1 MRARIASICLLP
13 GARSAERE
21 KGRGTLIYDAN
32 SFQLQTMR
40 CRPRNLQAR
49 RRRWPLRLGLF
60 LIYVLVQYVSST
72 KTPTSAE
79 TTTIVSS
86 STQWTS
92 APISTIGFTEEK
104 QETTEEASTVAEE
117 EPRKTERS
125 KTETSSKGHGRAK
138 AENTNV
144 RGLEVAKIKE
154 TTKKEITT
162 SPSPRHGRNNTTTVS
177 VECHNSVVT

>member
-32 SFQLQTMR
+32 LFQLQTMR

-72 KTPTSAE
+72 KTPSTSAE

-86 STQWTS
+86 LSSTQTVS
-92 APISTIGFTEEK
+92 STGFIEEK
-104 QETTEEASTVAEE
+104 QEATEASTVAEE
-117 EPRKTERS
+117 EPRKTAHTERS

-138 AENTNV
+138 AENTDV
-144 RGLEVAKIKE
+144 RGLEAAKIKE
-154 TTKKEITT
+154 TTKKEIAT
-162 SPSPRHGRNNTTTVS
+162 SPSPRHGRNTTTVS
-177 VECHNSVVT
+177 AEVYVVT